1 MQPTTH
7 LTDRTL
13 IVVNSIITPDGT
25 RLYSRHRHDY
35 RGHVDANGR
44 YYAVD
49 GGLDYL
55 KRNYDEL
62 DYTEA
67 SLFYGD
73 THSEIRKH
81 FLWGSSSGRTTLL
94 KDLTDEHLDAIIR
107 TQTHLKSYIHEQFLN
122 EKHWRFEETI
132 LKLVPLRSKS

>member
-1 MQPTTH
+1 MLPRTH

-13 IVVNSIITPDGT
+13 ILVNSIVTPDGT

-35 RGHVDANGR
+35 RGYQDNNGR

-49 GGLDYL
+49 GGLEYL
-55 KRNYDEL
+55 KRNYDEP

-73 THSEIRKH
+73 AHSEIRKH
-81 FLWGSSSGRTTLL
+81 FLWGSSDGRTTLL

-122 EKHWRFEETI
+122 EKQWRFEKAI
-132 LKLVPLRSKS
+132 LKLIPLRSKL